1 MQALTLMCLLASVV
15 NIFGVMLLIGTFRH
29 TLPIESQDEDPTGCE
44 EERPNEEERS
54 DEEDQS
60 TMAQP
65 TTIKP
70 TTITAT
76 QLIVVRA
83 GSILLICGAL
93 AFSYLQ
99 YLDVRGN
106 LNAYVYLGSIV
117 SEEYQLLTDAKS
129 GPLDDAPS
137 VIDIQNAFIADVT
150 RLNELQ
156 KLIEWAPEDFICQ
169 QVFPELLQE
178 YNKVPDFSLQLQA
191 YAEDYK
197 RLE

>member
-1 MQALTLMCLLASVV
+1 MQALTLMCLFASVV
-15 NIFGVMLLIGTFRH
+15 NIFGVMFLIGTFRH
-29 TLPIESQDEDPTGCE
+29 TLPIESQDEDPTGC
-44 EERPNEEERS
+44 
-54 DEEDQS
+54 DEPQADTESSS
-60 TMAQP
+60 TTA
-65 TTIKP
+65 TP

-106 LNAYVYLGSIV
+106 LNAYIYLGSIV

-169 QVFPELLQE
+169 QVFPELIQE

>member
-29 TLPIESQDEDPTGCE
+29 TPPIESQDGDPTGC
-44 EERPNEEERS
+44 
-54 DEEDQS
+54 DEPQADTESSS
-60 TMAQP
+60 TTATP
-65 TTIKP
+65 TVATP
-70 TTITAT
+70 TAITST

-83 GSILLICGAL
+83 GSILLICGVF

-150 RLNELQ
+150 RLNEFQ